1 MCESTAYV
9 KKGKTESVY
18 LKDVVKIV
26 PQADGKL
33 LVENILGEQKTFSG
47 VLTEIDF
54 INHRIVLVEGY

>member
-1 MCESTAYV
+1 MCESIAYV

-47 VLTEIDF
+47 AIMEIDF
-54 INHRIVLVEGY
+54 INHRIVLVGGY

>member
-26 PQADGKL
+26 PRADGKL
-33 LVENILGEQKTFSG
+33 QVENIMGEQKTFSG
-47 VLTEIDF
+47 VILEIDF
-54 INHRIVLVEGY
+54 MAHKIVLVEGT